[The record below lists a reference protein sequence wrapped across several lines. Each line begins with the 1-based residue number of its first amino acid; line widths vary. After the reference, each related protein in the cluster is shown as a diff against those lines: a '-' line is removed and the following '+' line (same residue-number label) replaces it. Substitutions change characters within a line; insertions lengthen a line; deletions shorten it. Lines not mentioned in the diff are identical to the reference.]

1 VDRILIPA
9 ANPEDW
15 QRSPLDPAPS
25 WEPGNASRALA
36 HCWQEAEGVPASVHH
51 LLSDVESFRG
61 FEILLVLPRHF
72 VPLPGGFYPAE
83 NDIWALAR
91 CRDGLISLAVKGMGR
106 EPFGETMQ
114 EWLQDFSAGKQ
125 RRLDFL
131 CSLLEVDQPVPVGI
145 RYPLLK
151 WTASAVM
158 EAVRFHARYAVL
170 LVHSFSAC
178 DHWFED
184 YQAFLGLFG
193 VRGAPDRVVAAGD
206 RLGASL
212 HFGWV
217 RGEEEYLKA

>member
-1 VDRILIPA
+1 MDRILIPA
-9 ANPEDW
+9 ASADDW
-15 QRSPLDPAPS
+15 CGAPLDPAPV
-25 WEPGNASRALA
+25 WQPGNPARALA
-36 HCWQEAEGVPASVHH
+36 YCWQDADGVPESVHQT
-51 LLSDVESFRG
+51 LSDVESFRG
-61 FEILLVLPRHF
+61 FEILMVLPTHR
-72 VPLPGGFYPAE
+72 VPLPGGSYPAE
-83 NDIWALAR
+83 NDLWALAR
-91 CRDGLISLAVKGMGR
+91 CREGLISLAVKGMGR

-125 RRLDFL
+125 HRLDFL
-131 CSLLEVDQPVPVGI
+131 CSLLELDQPLPAGI

-158 EAVRFHARYAVL
+158 EAVRFHARHAML

-184 YQAFLGLFG
+184 YQTFLKLFG
-193 VRGAPDRVVAAGD
+193 VRGAPDRVVTAGD
-206 RLGASL
+206 RLGACL